1 MFKPLPFPN
10 HHRVNDPLWQRLW
23 VTYSDVITMLR
34 SDGITT
40 DVEMGGG
47 EFNITAELPNG
58 CELLIRASSES
69 GAEALPL
76 DRDELGAWQVMHL
89 CAEGAE
95 RHLVYDSA
103 RGDQAANGTDVLA
116 LMAVVLPHVKAEQ
129 DAAHSGVDTFPPR
142 AANHWRLALGLDCA
156 EAEPSTKAD
165 GPELPANVMTLL
177 AEYGIE
183 AEAGVDTGTY
193 RIAFDLP
200 DDTYLLCYPLDIDA
214 DGVPAAWE
222 VTRQHHHQPGH
233 MQNVVPV
240 DGEPC
245 LFDTVRAHLTS
256 ALSNAFRR

>member
-23 VTYSDVITMLR
+23 ATYSDVITMLR

-47 EFNITAELPNG
+47 EFSVTAELPGG
-58 CELLIRASSES
+58 CELAIRASGES

-76 DRDELGAWQVMHL
+76 DRDELGAWQAIHL
-89 CAEGAE
+89 CADGTE

-116 LMAVVLPHVKAEQ
+116 LMAVVLPHIQAER
-129 DAAHSGVDTFPPR
+129 DAAHQHL
-142 AANHWRLALGLDCA
+142 AAGLVQAKTGTPADA
-156 EAEPSTKAD
+156 E
-165 GPELPANVMTLL
+165 GPELPANVMAML

-200 DDTYLLCYPLDIDA
+200 DDTYLLCHPLDIDA

-245 LFDTVRAHLTS
+245 LFDTIRSHLAS
-256 ALSNAFRR
+256 ALSNASRR

>member
-34 SDGITT
+34 SDGIPT
-40 DVEMGGG
+40 DVEMCGG
-47 EFNITAELPNG
+47 EFSITAELPNG
-58 CELLIRASSES
+58 CELAIQASDEN
-69 GAEALPL
+69 GVEALPL
-76 DRDELGAWQVMHL
+76 DRAELGAWHVMHL
-89 CAEGAE
+89 CSKGAD

-116 LMAVVLPHVKAEQ
+116 LMAVVLPHAKAEQ
-129 DAAHSGVDTFPPR
+129 DAAHQHL
-142 AANHWRLALGLDCA
+142 AAGLDRA
-156 EAEPSTKAD
+156 KTEAPEKAD
-165 GPELPANVMTLL
+165 GPELPANVMALL
-177 AEYGIE
+177 TEHGIE

-214 DGVPAAWE
+214 DGVPTAWE

-245 LFDTVRAHLTS
+245 LFDTVRSHLAS
-256 ALSNAFRR
+256 ALSNASRR